1 LLDIFQKWK
10 DKISTLVETKV
21 RLMQLEF
28 IERASG
34 VLSFLI
40 FIILFILLGFAVFL
54 FAGLGIAECLSELM
68 DSYIL
73 GYLTVAGSFLLLGF
87 IFFAFRKKIIRN
99 LSDKFVSVLTEKR
112 EDEDEEEEEDSTAKS
127 NL

>member
-1 LLDIFQKWK
+1 MLDIFQKWK

-54 FAGLGIAECLSELM
+54 FAGLGIAEFLSELM

-73 GYLTVAGSFLLLGF
+73 GYLTVSGSFLLLGF
-87 IFFAFRKKIIRN
+87 VFFALRKKIIRN
-99 LSDKFVSVLTEKR
+99 LSDKFVGVLTEKR
-112 EDEDEEEEEDSTAKS
+112 EDEEDEDEDDSTAKS
-127 NL
+127 KL